1 MKGALKP
8 DQRSDNK
15 RARHYEVFSRSIVRL
30 IETSRQFGQ
39 AETDVVQFNPDFL
52 TCAIWKGSRQ

>member
-15 RARHYEVFSRSIVRL
+15 RARHYEVLVAPIDAGRANARPSYVNFRAV
-30 IETSRQFGQ
+30 
-39 AETDVVQFNPDFL
+39 NPVICL
-52 TCAIWKGSRQ
+52 R